1 MLDDSSN
8 AHTRPARD
16 PLSEVLQDIRLTG
29 VSYGRCE
36 LRHPWGIRFP
46 RQEAARFHFVASGP
60 AWLHTE
66 EKGWE
71 ELPRGA
77 VLLVP
82 RGIEHMLAS
91 APGCYCEPMGD
102 VEPDSFGGIVFR
114 LESGGDGEVTRLF
127 CGSMTFVSH
136 ALKPLIA
143 QMPAVLGTCGSSAD
157 DATMMA
163 LLEAM
168 AREVGEERIGSA
180 TMLARLADL
189 VAANVIRDWVE
200 GACKDATGWLK
211 AVRDPQIGRALAAV
225 HRSPGEPWT
234 VEGLAS
240 LAGLSRSS
248 FADKFKAVMGEGP
261 ARYVANWRMQV
272 ACEWLSQD
280 MPIAEIAE
288 TLGYESEAS
297 FSRAF
302 KRLIG
307 MPPSQYRRLP
317 EAA

>member
-8 AHTRPARD
+8 AIAGAARD
-16 PLSEVLQDIRLTG
+16 PLGEVRQDIRLTG

-46 RQEAARFHFVASGP
+46 AQAAARFHFVASGSC
-60 AWLHTE
+60 WLHTGA
-66 EKGWE
+66 KGWE
-71 ELPRGA
+71 ELPTGV

-82 RGIEHMLAS
+82 RGTEHMLAS
-91 APGCYCEPMGD
+91 APGCYCAPLDGL
-102 VEPDSFGGIVFR
+102 PTDSLGGIVFR
-114 LESGGDGEVTRLF
+114 LESGGDGAMPRLF
-127 CGSMTFVSH
+127 CGSLTFVSQ
-136 ALKPLIA
+136 ALRPLIA
-143 QMPAVLGTCGSSAD
+143 QMPEILGSCASSAG

-163 LLEAM
+163 LLDAM
-168 AREVGEERIGSA
+168 AREVGEERIGGA

-189 VAANVIRDWVE
+189 VAANIIRDWVE
-200 GACKDATGWLK
+200 HACEDATGWLK

-225 HRSPGEPWT
+225 HHAPGEPWT
-234 VEGLAS
+234 VEKLAA

-261 ARYVANWRMQV
+261 GSYVTGWRMQAAREQLGRDV
-272 ACEWLSQD
+272 
-280 MPIAEIAE
+280 PIAAIAE
-288 TLGYESEAS
+288 ALGYESEAS

-307 MPPSQYRRLP
+307 VPPSRYRR
-317 EAA
+317 EAASA